1 MQVSCSAN
9 SVLLLKRILKLTLK
23 TTFRHCFPS
32 SRAHENNEELHRRV
46 VFLLISLLTFPFHS
60 LSFEIL
66 LTPTISGNSDHY
78 KVVNQSWC
86 LFSFWIW
93 GLTSVFKNEHTHTHT
108 HPGDIGVGH
117 WRYIF
122 DIWLRVCWKVP
133 RCQWLLQIWAWRNLI
148 WGYQLLRI
156 QVIAGPD
163 SFCPSSLI
171 SVPVRSALPA
181 LLSYFRSGRAAIYK
195 FLASGA
201 GCVSR

>member
-108 HPGDIGVGH
+108 HPREISVLDTGDI
-117 WRYIF
+117 
-122 DIWLRVCWKVP
+122 
-133 RCQWLLQIWAWRNLI
+133 
-148 WGYQLLRI
+148 
-156 QVIAGPD
+156 
-163 SFCPSSLI
+163 SLI
-171 SVPVRSALPA
+171 SDLGFAGRFHVVSGSCRFEPEGIWYGVISFLG
-181 LLSYFRSGRAAIYK
+181 FRW
-195 FLASGA
+195 
-201 GCVSR
+201 